1 MINLLRFTGSGLAL
15 KITGTVTSVFFAI
28 SLVASC
34 GCKKRGEGCD
44 EQCGCKADDCMNGL
58 TYDDPEDFVAVTR
71 AAQDKMKREALMN
84 KKKREED
91 LVKRVREAK
100 VNAAANIKMQA
111 KAARHRAVGRH
122 AAAAAAA
129 ALDTDSEDS
138 DYVSEDEES
147 DEELA
152 EIAMEMARLKVAK
165 KKAAAAKRK

>member
-1 MINLLRFTGSGLAL
+1 
-15 KITGTVTSVFFAI
+15 
-28 SLVASC
+28 
-34 GCKKRGEGCD
+34 
-44 EQCGCKADDCMNGL
+44 
-58 TYDDPEDFVAVTR
+58 
-71 AAQDKMKREALMN
+71 MKREALMN

-100 VNAAANIKMQA
+100 VNAAANIKMQV

-138 DYVSEDEES
+138 DYVSSEDEES
-147 DEELA
+147 DEELV
-152 EIAMEMARLKVAK
+152 EIAKEMARLKVAK